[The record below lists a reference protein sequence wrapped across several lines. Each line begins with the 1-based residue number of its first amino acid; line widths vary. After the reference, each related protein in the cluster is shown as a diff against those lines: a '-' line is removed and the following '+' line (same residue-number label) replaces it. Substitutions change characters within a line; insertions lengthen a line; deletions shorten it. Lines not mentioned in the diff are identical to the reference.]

1 MKAYNRIAEFNCKSS
16 IIKNV
21 VFIIMLAVISISL
34 MSCEKSAKI
43 EFNTNYQA
51 LLLSNNNAY
60 FGRIENMDSQ
70 FVTLTDI
77 FYIQTK
83 PTDDPKL
90 VNNVLIKR
98 GKEIH
103 KPDKMYISREHVIAI
118 EPVANDSQLAD
129 LIRKENQQTE
139 K

>member
-1 MKAYNRIAEFNCKSS
+1 MKTYNRSAEFNYKSS

-21 VFIIMLAVISISL
+21 VFIIMIAVISISL

-70 FVTLTDI
+70 FITLTDI

>member
-1 MKAYNRIAEFNCKSS
+1 MKTYNRSAEFNYKSS

-70 FVTLTDI
+70 FITLTDI

-129 LIRKENQQTE
+129 LIRNENQQTE

>member
-21 VFIIMLAVISISL
+21 VFIIMIAVISISL

-70 FVTLTDI
+70 FITLTDI

>member
-21 VFIIMLAVISISL
+21 VFIIMIAVISISL

-70 FVTLTDI
+70 FITLTDI

-118 EPVANDSQLAD
+118 EPVANDSQ
-129 LIRKENQQTE
+129 
-139 K
+139 

>member
-1 MKAYNRIAEFNCKSS
+1 MKTYNRSAEFNYKSS

-70 FVTLTDI
+70 FITLTDI

>member
-1 MKAYNRIAEFNCKSS
+1 MKTYNRSAEFNYKSS

>member
-21 VFIIMLAVISISL
+21 VFIIMIAVISISL